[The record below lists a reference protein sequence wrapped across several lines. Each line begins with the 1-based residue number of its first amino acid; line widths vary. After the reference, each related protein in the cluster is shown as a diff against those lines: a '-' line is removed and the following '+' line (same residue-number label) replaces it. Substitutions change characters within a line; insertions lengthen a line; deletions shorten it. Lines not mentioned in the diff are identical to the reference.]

1 MDRLQCTKTVMMKK
15 IHIMIDCGMLILLP
29 LLMAYSLIGEAVH
42 EYLGIATFLLFVVHH
57 IMNAAWWRNLF
68 RGKYSPARVVMTVT
82 DILLVIIMAA
92 LPVSG
97 IVMSRY
103 AFSFLQITGGV
114 GMARTVHLLTS
125 YWGFVLMSFH
135 AGLHG
140 QMVVQAIRKTL
151 LPKSSKCA
159 GAVLSLMAAMT
170 AACGVYAFIRRQ
182 FADYMFLKVPF
193 VFFNFDEPRIYFM
206 VDYITI
212 MLLFAFLGYYLL
224 KLLKKKKK
232 ILIEKNLHC
241 DGK

>member
-1 MDRLQCTKTVMMKK
+1 MDRLQCTETPMKK
-15 IHIMIDCGMLILLP
+15 KIRIIIDCGMVILLP
-29 LLMAYSLIGEAVH
+29 LLMAYSLIGEAAH
-42 EYLGIATFLLFVVHH
+42 EYLGIAMFLLFIAHH

-68 RGKYSPARVVMTVT
+68 RGKYSPARIVMTVT
-82 DILLVIIMAA
+82 DLLLAIIMVA

-114 GMARTVHLLTS
+114 GTARTVHLLTS

-140 QMVVQAIRKTL
+140 QTVVQAIRKSL

-159 GAVLSLMAAMT
+159 GAVLTLMAAMT

-182 FADYMFLKVPF
+182 LADYLFLKVPF

-212 MLLFAFLGYYLL
+212 MLLFAFAGYYLL
-224 KLLKKKKK
+224 KLLRSKH
-232 ILIEKNLHC
+232 KNSN
-241 DGK
+241 

>member
-1 MDRLQCTKTVMMKK
+1 MKKK
-15 IHIMIDCGMLILLP
+15 IHIMIDCGMVILLP
-29 LLMAYSLIGEAVH
+29 LLMAYSLIGEATH
-42 EYLGIATFLLFVVHH
+42 EYLGIAMFLLFVVHH

-68 RGKYSPARVVMTVT
+68 KGKYSPARIVMTVT
-82 DILLVIIMAA
+82 DLLLAIIMVA

-97 IVMSRY
+97 VIMSRY
-103 AFSFLQITGGV
+103 AFSFLQITGGIS
-114 GMARTVHLLTS
+114 MARTVHLLTS

-140 QMVVQAIRKTL
+140 QMVVQAIRKSL

-159 GAVLSLMAAMT
+159 GAVLTLMAAMI

-193 VFFNFDEPRIYFM
+193 VFFNFDEPCIYFM

-212 MLLFAFLGYYLL
+212 MLLFAFAGYYLL
-224 KLLKKKKK
+224 KLLRNKHR
-232 ILIEKNLHC
+232 ITTAENPQSN
-241 DGK
+241 GK

>member
-1 MDRLQCTKTVMMKK
+1 MDRLQCAKTVMMKK
-15 IHIMIDCGMLILLP
+15 IHIMIDCGMVILLP

-42 EYLGIATFLLFVVHH
+42 EYLGVAMFLLFIAHH

-68 RGKYSPARVVMTVT
+68 RGKYLPARIVMTVT
-82 DILLVIIMAA
+82 DLLLAIVMVA

-97 IVMSRY
+97 IIMSRY
-103 AFSFLQITGGV
+103 AFSFLQITGGA
-114 GMARTVHLLTS
+114 GTARTVHLLTS

-159 GAVLSLMAAMT
+159 GAVLTLMAVMT

-182 FADYMFLKVPF
+182 FANYLFLKVPF
-193 VFFNFDEPRIYFM
+193 VFFDFDEPRIYFM
-206 VDYITI
+206 VDYISI
-212 MLLFAFLGYYLL
+212 MLLFAFAGYYLL
-224 KLLKKKKK
+224 KLLKKKPK
-232 ILIEKNLHC
+232 IRTS
-241 DGK
+241 

>member
-1 MDRLQCTKTVMMKK
+1 MKK
-15 IHIMIDCGMLILLP
+15 KIRIMIDCGMVILLP
-29 LLMAYSLIGEAVH
+29 LLMAYSLIGEAAH
-42 EYLGIATFLLFVVHH
+42 EYLGIAMLLLFVAHH

-68 RGKYSPARVVMTVT
+68 RGKYSPTRIVMTAT
-82 DILLVIIMAA
+82 DLLLVIIMIA

-97 IVMSRY
+97 IIMSHY
-103 AFSFLQITGGV
+103 AFSFLQITGGI

-125 YWGFVLMSFH
+125 YWGFALMSFH

-151 LPKSSKCA
+151 LPESSKCA
-159 GAVLSLMAAMT
+159 GAVLTLMAVMT

-193 VFFNFDEPRIYFM
+193 VFFNFDEPRIFFM

-212 MLLFAFLGYYLL
+212 MLMFAFAGYYLL
-224 KLLKKKKK
+224 KLLRSKPRLPIAVKPQS
-232 ILIEKNLHC
+232 N
-241 DGK
+241 